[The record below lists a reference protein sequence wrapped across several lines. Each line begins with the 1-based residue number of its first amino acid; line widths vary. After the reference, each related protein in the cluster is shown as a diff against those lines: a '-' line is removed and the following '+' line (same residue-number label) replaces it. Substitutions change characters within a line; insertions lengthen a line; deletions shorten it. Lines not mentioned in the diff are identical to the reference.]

1 MPSPHLQRA
10 VDVGRHAQAA
20 AAKVRNSLFPH
31 WRQRS
36 FRRHLGR
43 FIVALQEIPQ
53 AEAMALPTAD
63 IHALSDIVDGVVA
76 EAEAFMSERHDATTK
91 EIEQDR
97 FVVTEIYQ
105 LRAIVET
112 LARRFTPDPDFE
124 DVEFKVRTK
133 HAHDRSRER

>member
-1 MPSPHLQRA
+1 MRA
-10 VDVGRHAQAA
+10 QQFHTAIDVGRQARAA
-20 AAKVRNSLFPH
+20 ADKVRHSLFPV
-31 WRQRS
+31 WRQRA

-43 FIVALQEIPQ
+43 FIVALEQIPQ
-53 AEAMALPTAD
+53 DEAA
-63 IHALSDIVDGVVA
+63 ALSTDNIVELQRVVNGLVDA
-76 EAEAFMSERHDATTK
+76 AEAFMAEHHDVTTK